1 MVTVGRVLLQAAR
14 DDRLDGRGRGRVQ
27 LSERR
32 VFRAAYLR
40 AQRADGRGLKRH
52 AARHHL
58 VEQHAERPDV
68 GALVGLSRR
77 ELFGREVFDG
87 ADDAAGLRERG
98 ARAAL
103 RDAEVEQLDL
113 ALRAYLYVVRLDV
126 AVYDAV
132 RVYVRDG
139 VHQRGEDSQRL
150 GRRQRAVG
158 SHAVAERVAVNVL
171 HDDAGLALDFRE
183 VVYGGDVRVVQ
194 TFLNARLVEEAV
206 DEALLAARGLVQD
219 LYRGDA
225 AELGVHA
232 AVDLAHAPLAEEV
245 NQAVL
250 ADH

>member
-58 VEQHAERPDV
+58 VEQDAERPDV
-68 GALVGLSRR
+68 GALVGVARR

-87 ADDAAGLRERG
+87 ADDVAGLRERG

-103 RDAEVEQLDL
+103 RDAEVEELDL
-113 ALRAYLYVVRLDV
+113 PLRAYLDVVRLDV

-132 RVYVRDG
+132 RVDVGDG
-139 VHQRGEDSQRL
+139 GHHRREDAQRL
-150 GRRQRAVG
+150 PGRQRAV
-158 SHAVAERVAVNVL
+158 R
-171 HDDAGLALDFRE
+171 
-183 VVYGGDVRVVQ
+183 
-194 TFLNARLVEEAV
+194 
-206 DEALLAARGLVQD
+206 
-219 LYRGDA
+219 
-225 AELGVHA
+225 
-232 AVDLAHAPLAEEV
+232 AHA
-245 NQAVL
+245 
-250 ADH
+250 